1 MFMRKFVWNL
11 NKFKTIFPDEDY
23 HDHDHGDVH
32 DHGVR
37 RIKTKPVSDGRTIA
51 TPTPVSGQ
59 SDALAIGLS
68 VAVAICGLVFA
79 GGG

>member
-1 MFMRKFVWNL
+1 MKSF
-11 NKFKTIFPDEDY
+11 FPDEDY
-23 HDHDHGDVH
+23 HDHDLGDVH

-37 RIKTKPVSDGRTIA
+37 RIKMKPVSDGRTIV

-68 VAVAICGLVFA
+68 VAVAICGLIFA
-79 GGG
+79 GGELIAEFE